1 MTEKNFSNKQLK
13 LLILDLYISH
23 NITINDNIK
32 KQINISSKT
41 KYYTLEKL
49 YQDIKLYL
57 ENNISKSSSSISS
70 DEEIDNKIEIE
81 IKIEKDY
88 IKEDILEDYKNIKIE
103 LFNNKQMLNKLEFK
117 CKNYKNIIKEI
128 NNKKINRKLSEDSTE
143 NFIEHEEKRLKNYNQ
158 MIEMSSYNIIK
169 QLGKL
174 NNHELKVLYNRYFSN
189 KLKRKLD

>member
-1 MTEKNFSNKQLK
+1 MNSKQFTNKQLK